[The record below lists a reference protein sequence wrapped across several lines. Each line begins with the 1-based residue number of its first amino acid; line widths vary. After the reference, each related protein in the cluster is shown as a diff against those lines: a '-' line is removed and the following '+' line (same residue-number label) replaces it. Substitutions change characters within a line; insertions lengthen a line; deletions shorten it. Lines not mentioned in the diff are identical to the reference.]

1 MIYVTPDMMTR
12 NYSTNTGRGCPW
24 QKPYI
29 LFIRFS
35 FLNGNSSTGSNISTD
50 KYFQFDFDA
59 EPQTS
64 SGMNDGQ
71 SHSNTSREIYELRR
85 LSGLTWEQ
93 IGEIFG
99 VTRRAVHF
107 WANGKPMEDFRAE
120 KLSYIM
126 DAVRKIDTGI
136 GFENRRM
143 ILDQDRDR
151 VSLFDL
157 FKKGDF
163 YTVSRRLP
171 IMSRQPRIELRPLS
185 EKARAGRAPI
195 MSPLD
200 MLEMDNSYLPEK
212 TTKARIATVKKMRK
226 VT

>member
-1 MIYVTPDMMTR
+1 MTYATSSVMARDYPTNAGR
-12 NYSTNTGRGCPW
+12 NMNPRR
-24 QKPYI
+24 QII
-29 LFIRFS
+29 LFIWSPYFS
-35 FLNGNSSTGSNISTD
+35 EGSTSGVGASLNEEFEFS
-50 KYFQFDFDA
+50 A
-59 EPQTS
+59 ETQTT
-64 SGMNDGQ
+64 SGIDL
-71 SHSNTSREIYELRR
+71 SHLHRNTSRDIYELRR

-93 IGEIFG
+93 IGEIFN

-120 KLSYIM
+120 KLSCLV

-136 GFENRRM
+136 GFENRHM
-143 ILDQDRDR
+143 ILDQDCDS

-171 IMSRQPRIELRPLS
+171 IVSRQPRIELKPLS
-185 EKARAGRAPI
+185 EKARAERMPI

-212 TTKARIATVKKMRK
+212 TTKARVATVKKIRK